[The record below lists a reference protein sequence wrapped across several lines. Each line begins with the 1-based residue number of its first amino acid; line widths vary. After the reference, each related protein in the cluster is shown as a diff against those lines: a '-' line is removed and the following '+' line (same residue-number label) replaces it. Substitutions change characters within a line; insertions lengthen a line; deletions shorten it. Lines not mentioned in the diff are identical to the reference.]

1 MLYFRRVALV
11 IVGKAGC
18 LSRAQLALEPVPD
31 SPILVASCGAS
42 SSLYKIRKTP
52 RFYIYFLSLL
62 IPVALFAALVLSKN

>member
-11 IVGKAGC
+11 IVARAGC

-42 SSLYKIRKTP
+42 SSLSKIIRKNS
-52 RFYIYFLSLL
+52 SLL
-62 IPVALFAALVLSKN
+62 HLFSFFTYPCGLACSPRAV